1 MNIALEYEDII
12 QSMMSLGVRCAASA
26 DRTSELYRMIRHRKI
41 NRRVAAREVKA
52 IERHLDDLLQ
62 HIADL
67 TNRFR
72 TPQADIRPALEL
84 VKSTMSGPEEHEPHH
99 QE

>member
-1 MNIALEYEDII
+1 MNIAIEYEDTI

-26 DRTSELYRMIRHRKI
+26 DRAAELYRMIRYRKI
-41 NRRVAAREVKA
+41 NRRVAAREVRA
-52 IERHLDDLLQ
+52 IERHLDDLLR

-72 TPQADIRPALEL
+72 SSSEVERPTLEL
-84 VKSTMSGPEEHEPHH
+84 VKGAHAFEHH
-99 QE
+99 QPQE